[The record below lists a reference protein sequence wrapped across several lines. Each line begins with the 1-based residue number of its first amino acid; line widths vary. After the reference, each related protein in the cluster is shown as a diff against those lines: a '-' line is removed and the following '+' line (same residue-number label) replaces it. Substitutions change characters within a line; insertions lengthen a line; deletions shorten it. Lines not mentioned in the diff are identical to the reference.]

1 MNYKYKNKSVE
12 TNLQKVVQKESKHSI
27 IVQQKMIQTYLE
39 DFKESTNTNFSQ
51 ISYSFWNK

>member
-27 IVQQKMIQTYLE
+27 IAQQKMIQSYLE
-39 DFKESTNTNFSQ
+39 DFKEATNTNFSQ
-51 ISYSFWNK
+51 ISYFFGTN